1 MYSFGPPLGWRFLML
16 VHPFKLTYLL
26 RHYGSVIVNGL
37 FLLAAVLK
45 NKPFLKNIHKNTVK
59 FFDILGL

>member
-1 MYSFGPPLGWRFLML
+1 ML

-26 RHYGSVIVNGL
+26 RHGSVIVNGL

-45 NKPFLKNIHKNTVK
+45 KKPFLKNIHKNTVK

>member
-1 MYSFGPPLGWRFLML
+1 M
-16 VHPFKLTYLL
+16 
-26 RHYGSVIVNGL
+26 IVNGL

-59 FFDILGL
+59 FFDILGLECFYWPTVVVCFIIFARKRIKRS